1 MQTIKT
7 LTMNREE
14 FILDVIQEQ
23 AQERVCYETRL
34 DEIAIDFDALIFV
47 LEGRLGV
54 LYDGTK
60 ELQTVGDVIEY
71 FL

>member
-1 MQTIKT
+1 MKMS
-7 LTMNREE
+7 TMNKEE
-14 FILDVIQEQ
+14 FILEVIQGQ
-23 AQERVCYETRL
+23 AQERVCHETRL

-60 ELQTVGDVIEY
+60 ELRTVGDVIDY